1 MWQAKARGAPPTET
15 NIPQYEEK
23 KPEGLNAQFPS
34 EFRFR
39 VKKAGWTSSTE
50 LIHLSAGALI
60 IMAIGLSWDSSQ
72 IEWVYRIF
80 LDPVGTLAW
89 GMFFTA
95 IFVTHELAHKAA
107 ARHYGLW
114 AEFRINAFGAAL
126 TLLSI
131 VLPIKIISPGAVM
144 IAGAANKKI
153 VGITALA
160 GPLMSTVIAYVLFGI
175 YFLIPGSSNAL
186 SVLRGAFL
194 SVWIAV
200 FNLIPM
206 AVLDGAKI
214 FSWNKLAWAAIFG
227 VTTVLMITMLMF
239 YA

>member
-1 MWQAKARGAPPTET
+1 M
-15 NIPQYEEK
+15 EK
-23 KPEGLNAQFPS
+23 KPGETVTRFPS
-34 EFRFR
+34 EFIFR
-39 VKKAGWTSSTE
+39 SRKAGWTSSTE
-50 LIHLSAGALI
+50 IVHLSVGALI
-60 IMAIGLSWDSSQ
+60 IMAIGLSWDSPQ
-72 IEWVYRIF
+72 LEWVYRIF
-80 LDPVGTLAW
+80 SDPVGTLAW

-114 AEFRINAFGAAL
+114 AEFRISVLGAAL
-126 TLLSI
+126 TMLSI
-131 VLPIKIISPGAVM
+131 MFPIKIISPGAVV
-144 IAGAANKKI
+144 IAGVANKKI

-160 GPLMSTVIAYVLFGI
+160 GPLMSTVVAYVLFGTC
-175 YFLIPGSSNAL
+175 FLIPGSSNAL
-186 SVLRGAFL
+186 SVLQGAFL

-227 VTTVLMITMLMF
+227 GAVVLMIAMLMF